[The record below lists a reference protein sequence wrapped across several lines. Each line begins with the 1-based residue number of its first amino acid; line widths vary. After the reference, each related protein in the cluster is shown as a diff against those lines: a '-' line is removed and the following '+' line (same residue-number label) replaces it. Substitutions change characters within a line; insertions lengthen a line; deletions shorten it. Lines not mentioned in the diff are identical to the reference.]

1 MVKII
6 ESEEEYKTV
15 TKSVSQKTF
24 QLKKILINYSLKKF
38 RVVWLL

>member
-15 TKSVSQKTF
+15 TQSVSQKTS
-24 QLKKILINYSLKKF
+24 QLKKILI
-38 RVVWLL
+38 